1 MTIHYESFSL
11 QVGDFSVLVQGT
23 NLTANEINP
32 LVREGSS
39 ALYYWLI

>member
-11 QVGDFSVLVQGT
+11 QVSDFSVLEQGP
-23 NLTANEINP
+23 NLTDNEIDSA
-32 LVREGSS
+32 VRARSS